1 MGDADEFRLEQGL
14 LGNAIK
20 GLLAGCVTA
29 GSAAEKKNLLQVPC
43 STRLAGKHP
52 TRMAECR
59 TCLTRLENDEIVT
72 GSFNK

>member
-29 GSAAEKKNLLQVPC
+29 GSAAEKKKSPTGAML
-43 STRLAGKHP
+43 HP
-52 TRMAECR
+52 PGWQAPNQNGGMPY
-59 TCLTRLENDEIVT
+59 LPNKT
-72 GSFNK
+72 GE